1 MNIKPAQIIIQT
13 RRNEKDSGVAINY
26 VILPATMVARQ
37 RKFFISNRLK
47 QLEKLNICRSRN
59 NSGI

>member
-1 MNIKPAQIIIQT
+1 MNIKPTQIIIQT

-26 VILPATMVARQ
+26 VILSATMVARQ

-47 QLEKLNICRSRN
+47 QLEKLNICRMRN